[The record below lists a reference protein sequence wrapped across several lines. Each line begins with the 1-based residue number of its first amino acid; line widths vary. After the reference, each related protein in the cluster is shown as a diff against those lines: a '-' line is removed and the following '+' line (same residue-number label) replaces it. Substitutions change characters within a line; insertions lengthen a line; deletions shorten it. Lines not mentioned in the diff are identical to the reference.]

1 MVERQ
6 VNGIWVA
13 EFKSIH
19 EFEKFITKNP
29 ENKVFKDCR
38 YLASKDKK
46 HWTVDFTKTKSF
58 DEAID
63 LLHDGWTDKAKE
75 LTKKLKAVERDM
87 APTMKQQRCV
97 SVAGYQP
104 IVPLFLAG
112 QPANMIGTR
121 MQPVKQKVVTLVKS
135 VSYSGN
141 VEPEE
146 WTEQGLKALA
156 VVKKLESNGLRV
168 NVDIV
173 RGGYDPDTKSNGIVC
188 RVRVK
193 NANERLNVSKLAFTM
208 CHPSIQ
214 RRLMFRFTEVYDRV
228 SSGYRPT
235 YGMVFTASDWKKV
248 LDKKKE
254 YLLPSFI
261 DGDIDKVRNVADIE
275 RLGY

>member
-1 MVERQ
+1 MIEKQ
-6 VNGIWVA
+6 VNGVWVA

-19 EFEKFITKNP
+19 EFEKFITENQ
-29 ENKVFKDCR
+29 ENKVFKGCR
-38 YLASKDKK
+38 HLASRDKK

-58 DEAID
+58 DEAIE
-63 LLHDGWTDKAKE
+63 LLHDGWTDKAEE

-87 APTMKQQRCV
+87 APVMKQQRCV

-112 QPANMIGTR
+112 QPADMVGTR

-156 VVKKLESNGLRV
+156 VVKKLESNGHRV

-173 RGGYDPDTKSNGIVC
+173 RGGYDPGTKSNGIVC

-228 SSGYRPT
+228 SSGYRST
-235 YGMVFTASDWKKV
+235 YGMTFLTGDWKKV

-254 YLLPSFI
+254 CLLPSFVN
-261 DGDIDKVRNVADIE
+261 GDIDKVRDVACIE

>member
-1 MVERQ
+1 MVEKQ
-6 VNGIWVA
+6 VNGIWVV

-19 EFEKFITKNP
+19 EFEKFITEKH
-29 ENKVFKDCR
+29 ENDVFKCSHS
-38 YLASKDKK
+38 LSSKDKNF
-46 HWTVDFTKTKSF
+46 WSVDFTKTKSF
-58 DEAID
+58 DEAIG
-63 LLHDGWTDKAKE
+63 LLHDGWVDKAKE

-87 APTMKQQRCV
+87 APIMKQQRCI

-112 QPANMIGTR
+112 QPANMVGTR

-173 RGGYDPDTKSNGIVC
+173 RGGCDPDTKSNGIVC

-208 CHPSIQ
+208 CHPSMQ

-228 SSGYRPT
+228 SSGYRST
-235 YGMVFTASDWKKV
+235 YGMTFRTSDWKKV
-248 LDKKKE
+248 LDKKRE

-261 DGDIDKVRNVADIE
+261 NGDIDKVRDVADIE
-275 RLGY
+275 SLGY

>member
-1 MVERQ
+1 MVEKKQ
-6 VNGIWVA
+6 NGIWVA
-13 EFKSIH
+13 EFKSIV
-19 EFEKFITKNP
+19 EFEKFITEKH
-29 ENKVFKDCR
+29 ENDVFRDS
-38 YLASKDKK
+38 YSLSSKDKNF
-46 HWTVDFTKTKSF
+46 WSVDFTKTKSF

-63 LLHDGWTDKAKE
+63 LLHSGWTDKAKE

-87 APTMKQQRCV
+87 TPIMKQQRCI

-112 QPANMIGTR
+112 QPANMVGTR

-156 VVKKLESNGLRV
+156 VVKKLESNGFRV

-208 CHPSIQ
+208 CHPSMQ

-228 SSGYRPT
+228 SSGYCST
-235 YGMVFTASDWKKV
+235 YGMTFTTSDWKKV
-248 LDKKKE
+248 LDKKRE

-261 DGDIDKVRNVADIE
+261 NGDVDKVRDVADIE
-275 RLGY
+275 SLGY

>member
-1 MVERQ
+1 MIEKQ
-6 VNGIWVA
+6 VNGICVA

-19 EFEKFITKNP
+19 EFENFITKNP
-29 ENKVFKDCR
+29 ENKVFKDCH

-46 HWTVDFTKTKSF
+46 YWTVDFTKTKSF

-75 LTKKLKAVERDM
+75 LTKKLNAVERDM
-87 APTMKQQRCV
+87 APIMKQQRCV

-112 QPANMIGTR
+112 QPANMVGTR

-146 WTEQGLKALA
+146 LTEQGLKALA

-228 SSGYRPT
+228 SSGYRST
-235 YGMVFTASDWKKV
+235 YGMTFITSDWKKV

-261 DGDIDKVRNVADIE
+261 NGDIDKVRDVADIE

>member
-1 MVERQ
+1 MIEKQ

-19 EFEKFITKNP
+19 EFENFITKNP
-29 ENKVFKDCR
+29 ENKAFKDCH

-46 HWTVDFTKTKSF
+46 YWTVDFTKTKSF

-87 APTMKQQRCV
+87 APIMKQQRCI

-112 QPANMIGTR
+112 QPANMVGTR

-214 RRLMFRFTEVYDRV
+214 RRLMFRFTEVYDKV
-228 SSGYRPT
+228 SSGYRST
-235 YGMVFTASDWKKV
+235 YGMTFITSDWKKV

-261 DGDIDKVRNVADIE
+261 NGDIDKVRDVADIE

>member
-1 MVERQ
+1 MIEKKTD
-6 VNGIWVA
+6 GIWVA
-13 EFKSIH
+13 EFKSIS
-19 EFEKFITKNP
+19 EFENFITKNP
-29 ENKVFKDCR
+29 ENKAFKDCR

-46 HWTVDFTKTKSF
+46 YWTVDFTNTESF
-58 DEAID
+58 DEAVD
-63 LLHDGWTDKAKE
+63 LLHNGWTDKAKE

-87 APTMKQQRCV
+87 APIMKQQRCV

-135 VSYSGN
+135 ISYNGL
-141 VEPEE
+141 VDTDE

-156 VVKKLESNGLRV
+156 IVKKLEANGLRV

-173 RGGYDPDTKSNGIVC
+173 RGGYDSDTNSNGIVC

-208 CHPSIQ
+208 CHPSMQ
-214 RRLMFRFTEVYDRV
+214 RRLMFRFTEVYDKV
-228 SSGYRPT
+228 SSGYVST
-235 YGMVFTASDWKKV
+235 YGRTFKKADLEKV
-248 LDKKKE
+248 LDRKRE

-261 DGDIDKVRNVADIE
+261 DGDVDDIRSVDDIE
-275 RLGY
+275 KLGR

>member
-1 MVERQ
+1 MIEKQ

-13 EFKSIH
+13 EFKSIN
-19 EFEKFITKNP
+19 EFENFITKNP
-29 ENKVFKDCR
+29 ENKAFKDCR
-38 YLASKDKK
+38 YLASKDKEC
-46 HWTVDFTKTKSF
+46 WTVDFTNTESF
-58 DEAID
+58 DEAVD

-87 APTMKQQRCV
+87 APIMKQQRCV

-112 QPANMIGTR
+112 QPADMIGTR

-135 VSYSGN
+135 ISYNWS
-141 VEPEE
+141 VDTDE

-156 VVKKLESNGLRV
+156 IVKKLEANGLRV

-173 RGGYDPDTKSNGIVC
+173 RGGYDSDTNSNGIVC

-208 CHPSIQ
+208 CHPSMQ
-214 RRLMFRFTEVYDRV
+214 RRLMFRFTEVYDKV
-228 SSGYRPT
+228 STGYVST
-235 YGMVFTASDWKKV
+235 YGRTFKKADLEKV
-248 LDKKKE
+248 LDRKRE

-261 DGDIDKVRNVADIE
+261 DGDMNGIRSVDDIE
-275 RLGY
+275 KLGH

>member
-1 MVERQ
+1 MIEKQ

-19 EFEKFITKNP
+19 EFEKFITENT
-29 ENKVFKDCR
+29 ENKVFKDCH

-46 HWTVDFTKTKSF
+46 YWTVDFTKTKSF
-58 DEAID
+58 DDAID

-87 APTMKQQRCV
+87 APIMKQQRCV

-228 SSGYRPT
+228 SSGYRST
-235 YGMVFTASDWKKV
+235 YGMTFITSDWKKV

-261 DGDIDKVRNVADIE
+261 NGDIDKVRDVADIE
-275 RLGY
+275 SLGY